1 MLVAFVGM
9 LSFAVERTVLDESG
23 VERIATDLIQDDA
36 IREQVA
42 LIAVEQLYANVD
54 VEQVIA
60 ERLPEAQRGL
70 APTLA
75 GLSRQAADQGAERIL
90 ERPRAQAA
98 WVEVVTATHRQLVL
112 LLEDE
117 GELIRTEGGKV
128 VLDLGRSSSSS
139 GTRSPSSDVPPSACP
154 HRRDGSRSSTRT
166 SSTPRRRR

>member
-1 MLVAFVGM
+1 MNTEAESSRPGRLRLIAARVLTILAVLVAFVGM

-75 GLSRQAADQGAERIL
+75 GLSRQAADQGAEGSWSARAP
-90 ERPRAQAA
+90 RP
-98 WVEVVTATHRQLVL
+98 
-112 LLEDE
+112 
-117 GELIRTEGGKV
+117 
-128 VLDLGRSSSSS
+128 
-139 GTRSPSSDVPPSACP
+139 P
-154 HRRDGSRSSTRT
+154 GSRS
-166 SSTPRRRR
+166 